1 ATADARAEPKLAN
14 VITPIAG
21 IIDNIGPILAP
32 LLRSRLAAAK
42 TAGVRTYET
51 GGRDLLAHSPGENSI
66 IGYGTQLAREI
77 LNPGSLQ
84 RDREMW
90 RGPNFEISLLSATY
104 HAQAEDGAENQRA
117 LAAKIAQV
125 KESLQYQ
132 SKAESNENQR
142 ALAAKIAQVKES
154 LQYQSKA
161 ESNTNTVPLH
171 EILLPAS
178 HTLPSMAL
186 KPNYPQAFT
195 RVASVP
201 LAEQAAQAAKNVQ
214 LPAFVQQSTL
224 PPYFVAPPPGYKG
237 PLPPPP
243 PPPPLPGRLLGEEP
257 RRSPISKT
265 PILPPVEVDSSSPTT
280 ANTPYFPP
288 VIQAETLPPVIIESF
303 TTQSPRALPHATT
316 KQPAAH
322 ASDATGYERGRSEV
336 KSAFFEDS
344 GLMVQEAPSTPNRP
358 PSSLGP
364 PFGGGGFGGGRRPTE
379 SFEQAASA
387 TGDNLS
393 FFSANRKK
401 RMRKH

>member
-1 ATADARAEPKLAN
+1 MDLQATADARAEPKLAN

-84 RDREMW
+84 RDRE
-90 RGPNFEISLLSATY
+90 
-104 HAQAEDGAENQRA
+104 ENQRA

-132 SKAESNENQR
+132 SKAESN
-142 ALAAKIAQVKES
+142 AH
-154 LQYQSKA
+154 
-161 ESNTNTVPLH
+161 TVPLH
-171 EILLPAS
+171 EVLLPAS
-178 HTLPSMAL
+178 HALPAMAL
-186 KPNYPQAFT
+186 NPSYPQAFT

-201 LAEQAAQAAKNVQ
+201 LAEQAAQAAKTVQ

-224 PPYFVAPPPGYKG
+224 PPFFVAPPPGYKG

-243 PPPPLPGRLLGEEP
+243 PPPPLPGRLMGEQP

-265 PILPPVEVDSSSPTT
+265 PILPPLEVDSSSPTT

-322 ASDATGYERGRSEV
+322 G
-336 KSAFFEDS
+336 DS
-344 GLMVQEAPSTPNRP
+344 
-358 PSSLGP
+358 
-364 PFGGGGFGGGRRPTE
+364 
-379 SFEQAASA
+379 
-387 TGDNLS
+387 LS
-393 FFSANRKK
+393 FQRIHLFLNHSSCCYECVKVRLQH
-401 RMRKH
+401 RMQPVMNEVDRRLNPRSLRIPVRFRGYIVVK